1 MDSYEYAHKI
11 QFSNTKYR
19 VQQHKTKLS
28 YPAMKFTIVIATT
41 LPLLQSSQAIYLACC
56 QTTKECPQNY
66 NTVDTKVNWREGGLT
81 VSACCYPDEEER
93 TEDLPECV
101 HPVMTEG
108 GVGIS
113 VMSLPQT
120 KLEGANET
128 TATSTLLEEIT
139 ITEGN
144 EEITIE
150 VTSLEESQDVDST
163 EESTEEASTATEEKE
178 TETAP
183 YGCCAV
189 ASSVSA
195 LRSKAQS
202 SSSVCPKDMHHVD
215 GFTINLSLLEG
226 AKTNMQVCCDVET
239 QAEDVD
245 VEAVLPCSNDEVVLD
260 HTNADDTSA
269 ANDEKDTV
277 ESKNE
282 ANALNAEDD
291 SNSASGFG
299 SVAFGIA
306 ALCVAVQAV
315 L

>member
-1 MDSYEYAHKI
+1 
-11 QFSNTKYR
+11 
-19 VQQHKTKLS
+19 
-28 YPAMKFTIVIATT
+28 MKFTIAIAAT
-41 LPLLQSSQAIYLACC
+41 LPLLQTSQAIYLACC
-56 QTTKECPQNY
+56 QTTKECPQYY
-66 NTVDTKVNWREGGLT
+66 NTVDTFVKEDLT
-81 VSACCYPDEEER
+81 VNACCYPDEKEQ
-93 TEDLPECV
+93 TNDLPECV
-101 HPVMTEG
+101 HPIMSEG

-120 KLEGANET
+120 KLEGGNET
-128 TATSTLLEEIT
+128 TPTSTLLEEIT

-150 VTSLEESQDVDST
+150 VTSLEESKDADST
-163 EESTEEASTATEEKE
+163 EESTKEESTAIEEEKE

-189 ASSVSA
+189 ASTVPA

-202 SSSVCPKDMHHVD
+202 SSSVCPKDMHHVN

-239 QAEDVD
+239 QAEDVNI
-245 VEAVLPCSNDEVVLD
+245 EAVLPCSNDEVVLD
-260 HTNADDTSA
+260 HTNTDDTSA
-269 ANDEKDTV
+269 ANDEKDTD

-282 ANALNAEDD
+282 ASALNAEDG

-299 SVAFGIA
+299 SLAFGIA